1 MKLHDAYFFDNDRT
15 VIKAIYRDKDNN
27 EIVRHIPAQE
37 SNKKYQAFLN
47 DMETISGNT
56 GAIDKLHERTM
67 NYLRESQSDFEEK
80 VIQIAKERGLVH
92 DIDNINT
99 DIYKAVAAALFGNFD
114 PDNDKE
120 KLFMYKLTLFEMDS
134 IKNCKNRELKSEL
147 RKAQNLIDATEVA
160 IKIVKDTSDTSE

>member
-15 VIKAIYRDKDNN
+15 IIRTIYHDDENREIIRD
-27 EIVRHIPAQE
+27 IPAQE
-37 SNKKYQAFLN
+37 SNSQYRKFISE
-47 DMETISGNT
+47 MEEISGDT
-56 GAIDKLHERTM
+56 GPVDKLHERTM
-67 NYLRESQSDFEEK
+67 NYLRETQENFHEQ

-147 RKAQNLIDATEVA
+147 RKAQNLIDVTEIA